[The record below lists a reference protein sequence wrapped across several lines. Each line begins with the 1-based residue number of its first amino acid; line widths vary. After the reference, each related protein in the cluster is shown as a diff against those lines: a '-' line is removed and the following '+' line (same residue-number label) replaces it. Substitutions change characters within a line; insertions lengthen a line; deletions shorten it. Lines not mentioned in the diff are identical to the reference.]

1 MANRTARPRKTWSLL
16 GDVRRKPSTYEVTA
30 ALFQYHFRREPAP
43 FELDP
48 GMPMNRWYLTYREGS
63 PFQVDDWEGF
73 HDPHKLTY
81 KDYVALQHDHETY
94 LDLLIDT
101 HEAASGSGSVTRLD
115 PAWVATLRAVFV
127 PLRFPLHVLQMT
139 GLYIGQMAP
148 SAFIANA
155 AHFGAADEMRRIQRI
170 AYWTKVLA
178 NAHGDEL
185 ASTALARGA
194 WEDDPAWQP
203 LRRAC
208 EQLLVTRDWGEAF
221 AARNLAVKP
230 ALDALLNNQFAEL
243 AQRNSDEFLALLF
256 TEFGVDSQ
264 RSQDWSAA
272 LVRYALEHKPELRE
286 VLTGWLGT
294 WQPRAVEAAEPL
306 SAAFATAPVPI
317 AANHVTG
324 AVREQHRA
332 FLQTCG
338 L

>member
-1 MANRTARPRKTWSLL
+1 MANRPLRTQKTWSLL

-30 ALFQYHFRREPAP
+30 ARFHYHFRKEPAP

-48 GMPMNRWYLTYREGS
+48 GMPLNCWYLKYREGS

-73 HDPHKLTY
+73 RDPYKLTY

-101 HEAASGSGSVTRLD
+101 HEAAGSVARLD
-115 PAWVATLRAVFV
+115 PAWVATLRELFV

-139 GLYIGQMAP
+139 GLYVGQMAP
-148 SAFIANA
+148 SSFITNA
-155 AHFGAADEMRRIQRI
+155 AHFGAADEMRRVQRI

-185 ASTALARGA
+185 ATTELARGA
-194 WEDDPAWQP
+194 WENDPAWQP

-208 EQLLVTRDWGEAF
+208 EQLLVTHDWGEAF

-230 ALDALLNNQFAEL
+230 VLDALLNTQFAAL
-243 AQRNSDEFLALLF
+243 AKRNDDEFLALLF
-256 TEFGVDSQ
+256 AEFGVDSR
-264 RSQDWSAA
+264 RSQDWSSA
-272 LVRYALEHKPELRE
+272 LVRYALEHRPQLRE

-294 WQPRAVEAAEPL
+294 WQPRALEAAESL
-306 SAAFATAPVPI
+306 AAAFALAP
-317 AANHVTG
+317 AAMASSEVTS
-324 AVREQHRA
+324 AVGEQHHA
-332 FLQTCG
+332 YLELCG

>member
-1 MANRTARPRKTWSLL
+1 MANRSPRTQKTWSLL

-30 ALFQYHFRREPAP
+30 ARFHYHFRKEPAP

-48 GMPMNRWYLTYREGS
+48 GMPLNLWYLKYREGS
-63 PFQVDDWEGF
+63 PFQVDDWEEF
-73 HDPHKLTY
+73 RDPYKLTY
-81 KDYVALQHDHETY
+81 KDYVALQHDRETY

-101 HEAASGSGSVTRLD
+101 HEATSSVTRLD
-115 PAWVATLRAVFV
+115 PAWVATLRELFV

-139 GLYIGQMAP
+139 GLYVGQMAP
-148 SAFIANA
+148 SSFITNA
-155 AHFGAADEMRRIQRI
+155 AHFGAADEMRRVQRI

-185 ASTALARGA
+185 ATTALARGA
-194 WEDDPAWQP
+194 WENDPAWQP

-208 EQLLVTRDWGEAF
+208 EQLLVTHDWGEAF

-230 ALDALLNNQFAEL
+230 ALDALLNSQL
-243 AQRNSDEFLALLF
+243 ADLARRNSDEFLALLF

-264 RSQDWSAA
+264 RSQDWSSA
-272 LVRYALEHKPELRE
+272 LVRYALEHRPELRE
-286 VLTGWLGT
+286 VLTGWLGA
-294 WQPRAVEAAEPL
+294 WQPRVVEATEPL
-306 SAAFATAPVPI
+306 AAIFATAP
-317 AANHVTG
+317 AAMATDDVIG

-332 FLQTCG
+332 YLELCG

>member
-73 HDPHKLTY
+73 RDPYKLTY

-101 HEAASGSGSVTRLD
+101 HEAAGSVTRLD
-115 PAWVATLRAVFV
+115 PGWVATLRAAFV

-139 GLYIGQMAP
+139 GLYVGQLAP

-178 NAHGDEL
+178 NAHSDEL

-221 AARNLAVKP
+221 AARNLAIKP

-286 VLTGWLGT
+286 VLAGWLGT

-306 SAAFATAPVPI
+306 AAAFATAPVPI
-317 AANHVTG
+317 AANQVTG

>member
-1 MANRTARPRKTWSLL
+1 MANRIARTQKTWSLL

-30 ALFQYHFRREPAP
+30 ARFHYHFRKEPAP

-48 GMPMNRWYLTYREGS
+48 GMPLNRWYLEYREGS

-73 HDPHKLTY
+73 RDPHKLTY

-101 HEAASGSGSVTRLD
+101 HEAAGSVTRLD
-115 PAWVATLRAVFV
+115 PAWVATLRALFV

-139 GLYIGQMAP
+139 GLYVGQMAP
-148 SAFIANA
+148 SAFITNA
-155 AHFGAADEMRRIQRI
+155 ANFSAADEMRRVQRI

-185 ASTALARGA
+185 ATTELARGA

-208 EQLLVTRDWGEAF
+208 EQLLVTHDWGEAF

-230 ALDALLNNQFAEL
+230 ALDALLNSQL
-243 AQRNSDEFLALLF
+243 AALARRNSDEFLALLF
-256 TEFGVDSQ
+256 TEFQVDSQ
-264 RSQDWSAA
+264 RSQDWSSA
-272 LVRYALEHKPELRE
+272 LVSYALEHRPELRE
-286 VLTGWLGT
+286 VLNGLLGT
-294 WQPRAVEAAEPL
+294 WQPRAVEAVEPL
-306 SAAFATAPVPI
+306 AAAFATAPVPI
-317 AANHVTG
+317 AADHVMG

>member
-1 MANRTARPRKTWSLL
+1 MANRPLRTQKTWSLL

-30 ALFQYHFRREPAP
+30 ARFHYHFRKEPAP

-48 GMPMNRWYLTYREGS
+48 GMPLNRWYLKYREGS

-73 HDPHKLTY
+73 RDPYKLTY

-101 HEAASGSGSVTRLD
+101 HEAAGSVTRLD
-115 PAWVATLRAVFV
+115 PAWVATLRDLFV

-139 GLYIGQMAP
+139 GLYVGQMAP
-148 SAFIANA
+148 SSFITNA
-155 AHFGAADEMRRIQRI
+155 AHFGAADEMRRVQRI

-185 ASTALARGA
+185 ATTELARGA
-194 WEDDPAWQP
+194 WENDPAWQP

-208 EQLLVTRDWGEAF
+208 EQLLVTHDWGEAF

-230 ALDALLNNQFAEL
+230 VLDALLNTQFAAL
-243 AQRNSDEFLALLF
+243 AKRNDDEFLALLF
-256 TEFGVDSQ
+256 AEFGVDSR
-264 RSQDWSAA
+264 RSQDWSSA
-272 LVRYALEHKPELRE
+272 LVRYALEHRPELRE

-294 WQPRAVEAAEPL
+294 WQPRALEAAESL
-306 SAAFATAPVPI
+306 AAAFASAP
-317 AANHVTG
+317 AEMASSEVTS
-324 AVREQHRA
+324 AVGEQHHA
-332 FLQTCG
+332 YLELCG

>member
-1 MANRTARPRKTWSLL
+1 MATNRSARTQKTWSLL

-30 ALFQYHFRREPAP
+30 ARFHYHFRKEPAP

-48 GMPMNRWYLTYREGS
+48 GMPLNRWYLEYREGS

-73 HDPHKLTY
+73 RDPHKLTY

-101 HEAASGSGSVTRLD
+101 HEAAGSVTRLD
-115 PAWVATLRAVFV
+115 PAWVATLRALFV

-139 GLYIGQMAP
+139 GLYVGQMAP
-148 SAFIANA
+148 SAFITNA
-155 AHFGAADEMRRIQRI
+155 ANFSAADEMRRVQRI

-185 ASTALARGA
+185 ATTELARGA

-208 EQLLVTRDWGEAF
+208 EQLLVTHDWGEAF

-230 ALDALLNNQFAEL
+230 ALDALLNSQL
-243 AQRNSDEFLALLF
+243 AALARRNSDEFLALLF
-256 TEFGVDSQ
+256 TEFQVDSQ
-264 RSQDWSAA
+264 RSQDWSSA
-272 LVRYALEHKPELRE
+272 LVSYALEHRPELRE
-286 VLTGWLGT
+286 VLNGLLGT
-294 WQPRAVEAAEPL
+294 WQPRAVEAVEPL
-306 SAAFATAPVPI
+306 AAAFATAPVPI
-317 AANHVTG
+317 AADHVMG

>member
-1 MANRTARPRKTWSLL
+1 MANRTARTQKTWSLL

-30 ALFQYHFRREPAP
+30 ARFHYHFRKEPAP

-48 GMPMNRWYLTYREGS
+48 GMPLNRWYLEYREGS

-73 HDPHKLTY
+73 RDPHKLTY

-101 HEAASGSGSVTRLD
+101 HEAAGSVTRLD
-115 PAWVATLRAVFV
+115 PAWVATLRALFV

-139 GLYIGQMAP
+139 GLYVGQMAP
-148 SAFIANA
+148 SAFITNA
-155 AHFGAADEMRRIQRI
+155 ANFSAADEMRRVQRI

-185 ASTALARGA
+185 ATTELARGA

-208 EQLLVTRDWGEAF
+208 EQLLVTHDWGEAL

-230 ALDALLNNQFAEL
+230 ALDALLNSQL
-243 AQRNSDEFLALLF
+243 AALARRNSDEFLALLF
-256 TEFGVDSQ
+256 TEFQVDSQ
-264 RSQDWSAA
+264 RSQDWSSA
-272 LVRYALEHKPELRE
+272 LVSYALEHRPELRE
-286 VLTGWLGT
+286 VLNGLLGT
-294 WQPRAVEAAEPL
+294 WQPRAVEAVEPL
-306 SAAFATAPVPI
+306 AAAFATAPVPI
-317 AANHVTG
+317 AADHVMG

>member
-1 MANRTARPRKTWSLL
+1 MANRPLRTQKTWSLL

-30 ALFQYHFRREPAP
+30 ARFHYHFRKEPAP

-48 GMPMNRWYLTYREGS
+48 GMPLNRWYLKYREGS

-73 HDPHKLTY
+73 RDPYKLTY

-101 HEAASGSGSVTRLD
+101 HEAAGSVARLD
-115 PAWVATLRAVFV
+115 PAWVATLRELFV

-139 GLYIGQMAP
+139 GLYVGQMAP
-148 SAFIANA
+148 SSFITNA
-155 AHFGAADEMRRIQRI
+155 AHFGAADEMRRVQRI

-185 ASTALARGA
+185 ATTELARGA
-194 WEDDPAWQP
+194 WENDPAWQP

-208 EQLLVTRDWGEAF
+208 EQLLVTHDWGEAF

-230 ALDALLNNQFAEL
+230 VLDALLNTQFAAL
-243 AQRNSDEFLALLF
+243 AKRNDDEFLALLF
-256 TEFGVDSQ
+256 AEFGVDSR
-264 RSQDWSAA
+264 RSQDWSSA
-272 LVRYALEHKPELRE
+272 LVRYALEHRPQLRE

-294 WQPRAVEAAEPL
+294 WQPRALEAAESL
-306 SAAFATAPVPI
+306 AAAFALAP
-317 AANHVTG
+317 AAMASSEVTS
-324 AVREQHRA
+324 AVGEQHHA
-332 FLQTCG
+332 YLELCG

>member
-1 MANRTARPRKTWSLL
+1 MATNRIARTQKTWSLL

-30 ALFQYHFRREPAP
+30 ARFHYHFRKEPAP

-48 GMPMNRWYLTYREGS
+48 GMPLNRWYLEYREGS

-73 HDPHKLTY
+73 RDPHKLTY

-101 HEAASGSGSVTRLD
+101 HEAAGSVTRLD
-115 PAWVATLRAVFV
+115 PAWVATLRALFV

-139 GLYIGQMAP
+139 GLYVGQMAP
-148 SAFIANA
+148 SAFITNA
-155 AHFGAADEMRRIQRI
+155 ANFGAADEMRRVQRI

-185 ASTALARGA
+185 ATTDLARGA

-208 EQLLVTRDWGEAF
+208 EQLLVTHDWGEAF

-230 ALDALLNNQFAEL
+230 ALDALLNSQL
-243 AQRNSDEFLALLF
+243 AALARRNSDEFLALLF
-256 TEFGVDSQ
+256 TEFQVDSQ
-264 RSQDWSAA
+264 RSQDWSSA
-272 LVRYALEHKPELRE
+272 LVSYALEHRPELRE
-286 VLTGWLGT
+286 VLNGLLGT
-294 WQPRAVEAAEPL
+294 WQPRAVEAVEPL
-306 SAAFATAPVPI
+306 AAAFATAPVPI
-317 AANHVTG
+317 AADHVMG

>member
-1 MANRTARPRKTWSLL
+1 MATSRIARTQKTWSLL

-30 ALFQYHFRREPAP
+30 ARFHYHFRKEPAP

-48 GMPMNRWYLTYREGS
+48 GMPLNRWYLEYREGS

-73 HDPHKLTY
+73 RDPHKLTY

-101 HEAASGSGSVTRLD
+101 HEAAGSVARLD
-115 PAWVATLRAVFV
+115 PAWVATLRALFV

-139 GLYIGQMAP
+139 GLYVGQMAP
-148 SAFIANA
+148 SAFITNA
-155 AHFGAADEMRRIQRI
+155 ANFSAADEMRRVQRI

-185 ASTALARGA
+185 ATTELARGA

-208 EQLLVTRDWGEAF
+208 EQLLVTHDWGEAF

-230 ALDALLNNQFAEL
+230 ALDALLNSQL
-243 AQRNSDEFLALLF
+243 AALARRNSDEFLALLF
-256 TEFGVDSQ
+256 TEFQVDSQ
-264 RSQDWSAA
+264 RSQDWSSA
-272 LVRYALEHKPELRE
+272 LVSYALEHRPELRE
-286 VLTGWLGT
+286 VLNGLLGT
-294 WQPRAVEAAEPL
+294 WQPRAVEAVEPL
-306 SAAFATAPVPI
+306 AAAFATAPVPI
-317 AANHVTG
+317 AADHVMG
-324 AVREQHRA
+324 AVREQHQA

>member
-1 MANRTARPRKTWSLL
+1 MANRPLRTQKTWSLL

-30 ALFQYHFRREPAP
+30 ARFHYHFRKEPAP

-48 GMPMNRWYLTYREGS
+48 GMPLNRWYLKYREGS

-73 HDPHKLTY
+73 RDPYKLTY

-101 HEAASGSGSVTRLD
+101 HEAAGSVARLD
-115 PAWVATLRAVFV
+115 PAWVATLRELFV

-139 GLYIGQMAP
+139 GLYVGQMAP
-148 SAFIANA
+148 SSFITNA
-155 AHFGAADEMRRIQRI
+155 AHFGAADEMRRVQRI

-185 ASTALARGA
+185 ATTELARGA
-194 WEDDPAWQP
+194 WENDPAWQP

-208 EQLLVTRDWGEAF
+208 EQLLVTHDWGEAF

-230 ALDALLNNQFAEL
+230 VLDALLNTQFAAL
-243 AQRNSDEFLALLF
+243 AKRNDDEFLALLF
-256 TEFGVDSQ
+256 AEFGVDSR
-264 RSQDWSAA
+264 RSQDWSSA
-272 LVRYALEHKPELRE
+272 LVRYALEHRPELRE

-294 WQPRAVEAAEPL
+294 WQPRALEAAESL
-306 SAAFATAPVPI
+306 AAAFALAP
-317 AANHVTG
+317 AAMASSEVTS
-324 AVREQHRA
+324 AVGEQHHA
-332 FLQTCG
+332 YLELCG

>member
-1 MANRTARPRKTWSLL
+1 MANRTPRTQKTWSLL

-30 ALFQYHFRREPAP
+30 ARFHYHFRKEPAP

-48 GMPMNRWYLTYREGS
+48 GMPLNRWYLAYREGS

-73 HDPHKLTY
+73 RDPHKLTY

-101 HEAASGSGSVTRLD
+101 HEAAGSVARLD
-115 PAWVATLRAVFV
+115 PAWVATLRALFV

-139 GLYIGQMAP
+139 GLYVGQMAP
-148 SAFIANA
+148 SSFITNA
-155 AHFGAADEMRRIQRI
+155 AHFGAADEMRRVQRI

-185 ASTALARGA
+185 ATTGLARGA
-194 WEDDPAWQP
+194 WENDPAWQP

-208 EQLLVTRDWGEAF
+208 EQLLVTHDWGEAF

-230 ALDALLNNQFAEL
+230 ALDALLNSPVRRRWPGATPTSSSRCCSPSS
-243 AQRNSDEFLALLF
+243 AS
-256 TEFGVDSQ
+256 TP
-264 RSQDWSAA
+264 SAA
-272 LVRYALEHKPELRE
+272 RTGRRRWSGTRWNASPELRE

-294 WQPRAVEAAEPL
+294 WQPRASEAAESL
-306 SAAFATAPVPI
+306 AAVFASAPAAMVPGE
-317 AANHVTG
+317 VTG
-324 AVREQHRA
+324 AVGEQHHA
-332 FLQTCG
+332 FLEACG